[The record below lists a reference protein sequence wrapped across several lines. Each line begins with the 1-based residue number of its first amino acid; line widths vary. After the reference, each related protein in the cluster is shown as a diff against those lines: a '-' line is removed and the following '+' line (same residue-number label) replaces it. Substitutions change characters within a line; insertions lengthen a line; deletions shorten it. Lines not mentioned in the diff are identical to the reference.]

1 MAIADFEIGLTQ
13 GALANVEGL
22 NPPLLHPRATPPL
35 PSMSIPLASA
45 AVRGA
50 GWLTFT
56 WSWDFL
62 QQDQYNLLRTYCPN
76 RSATLFVA
84 TKDDEGDYK
93 DYEVEMIWP
102 EGPERSQNTYLGF
115 TLKFNVLEAL

>member
-1 MAIADFEIGLTQ
+1 MTIADFEIGITQ

-22 NPPLLHPRATPPL
+22 TPPLLHPRATPPL

-45 AVRGA
+45 KVRGA

-56 WSWDFL
+56 WTWDFL
-62 QQDQYNLLRTYCPN
+62 EQAEYNLLRTYCPN

-84 TKDDEGDYK
+84 TKDEEGDYS
-93 DYEVEMIWP
+93 DYEVEMVWP
-102 EGPERSQNTYLGF
+102 ERPERSQNTYLSF